1 MNKINI
7 EDILDKNNKFAVIGA
22 SNNEEKYGY
31 KVYKQLKKNG
41 YQIYPINPREE
52 LIDGDKC
59 YETLYSIKEFN
70 VDVLSFIVPPAISLK
85 VTQTALK
92 LGYKTFWYQ
101 PGSYNKEVLALHEG
115 LDTKV
120 VSDQCILIEMKN

>member
-52 LIDGDKC
+52 LIDGH
-59 YETLYSIKEFN
+59 
-70 VDVLSFIVPPAISLK
+70 V
-85 VTQTALK
+85 
-92 LGYKTFWYQ
+92 
-101 PGSYNKEVLALHEG
+101 
-115 LDTKV
+115 
-120 VSDQCILIEMKN
+120 KN